1 MVCKLS
7 TRCTVLA
14 ATNPCGCYDV
24 SKVRGNGEMYVIITF
39 DWLVS
44 QCQHNISQSI
54 TQSV

>member
-14 ATNPCGCYDV
+14 ATTPCGCYDV
-24 SKVRGNGEMYVIITF
+24 SKVRDNGDIVVCYYQIS

-44 QCQHNISQSI
+44 QC
-54 TQSV
+54 

>member
-24 SKVRGNGEMYVIITF
+24 SKVRSNEDVVCYNYI
-39 DWLVS
+39 
-44 QCQHNISQSI
+44 
-54 TQSV
+54 